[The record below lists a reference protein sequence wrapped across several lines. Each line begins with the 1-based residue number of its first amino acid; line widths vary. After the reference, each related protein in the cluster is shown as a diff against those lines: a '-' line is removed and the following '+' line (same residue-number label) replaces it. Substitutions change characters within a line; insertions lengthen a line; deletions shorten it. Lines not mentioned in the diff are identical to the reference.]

1 MKACWWQSRAFV
13 AVCLILSMVPL
24 LWPAIPPLTDL
35 PGHIGRYRIL
45 SEAGQGP
52 LAAHFGVRWAVIG
65 NLGVDLI
72 VLALHPVL
80 DVEPAAKLA
89 VMAIPVLSMGG
100 MLWLAREAHGRIPP
114 TAAFALPLAYGW
126 AFQLGFVNFCLAQ
139 ALVFVGLAAWLHL
152 ARTRATWVR
161 IVAFAVFAPLVWLCH
176 SFGWAML
183 GLFAGMVEWRRRI
196 AAGEPVLPALLRA
209 GAMVAPMASPVL
221 LMLHGHADAL
231 SGDTGDWFDWGA
243 KLQWVIALFRERW
256 KAWDVAGL
264 LVMIALLYTGIR
276 SPRLRVSGLLGWP
289 ALAGLATFILL
300 PRLFQGGAYVDM
312 RMLAPSLALAILA
325 IAPAAGEDR
334 LAARLA
340 GLATMFFV
348 ARIAVTTLAFAQLAE
363 AQARPLRAVPVLPIG
378 GTVLTLVNEPP
389 ASRWGNDRL
398 THVAGLAIA
407 RRRIFTNQ
415 QWALAG
421 QQLVHPRHPRA
432 APFDRDP
439 SHIVYPP
446 GMVAG
451 STDFDVAIRTFDRC
465 SFALVWTI
473 GFPPGRAQATDLSPV
488 WSDGASAVYRVR
500 ASRCL
505 SRSPS
510 VR

>member
-1 MKACWWQSRAFV
+1 MM
-13 AVCLILSMVPL
+13 LSVVPL

-72 VLALHPVL
+72 VLALHPLL

-89 VMAIPVLSMGG
+89 VMAIPALGVAGL
-100 MLWLAREAHGRIPP
+100 LWLAREVHGRIPP
-114 TAAFALPLAYGW
+114 SAAFALPLVYGW
-126 AFQLGFVNFCLAQ
+126 SFQLGFVNFCLAQ
-139 ALVFVGLAAWLHL
+139 SLVFLGLAAWLYL
-152 ARTRATWVR
+152 ARTRASWVR
-161 IVAFAVFAPLVWLCH
+161 IAAFAAFAPIVWLCH

-183 GLFAGMVEWRRRI
+183 GLFTGVLEWRHRVE
-196 AAGEPVLPALLRA
+196 AGERAVPALLRA
-209 GAMVAPMASPVL
+209 GAAVAPMASPVL

-231 SGDTGDWFDWGA
+231 AGDTGDWFDWGA
-243 KLQWVIALFRERW
+243 KLQWVVALFRERW
-256 KAWDVAGL
+256 KPWDIGGL
-264 LVMIALLYTGIR
+264 LVMVALFYVAAR
-276 SPRLRVSGLLGWP
+276 SPRLRFAGLLGWP

-312 RMLAPSLALAILA
+312 RMLAPSVALAILS
-325 IAPAAGEDR
+325 IAPREGEAM

-340 GLATMFFV
+340 GLAMLFFV
-348 ARIAVTTLAFAQLAE
+348 ARIAVTTLAFVQVSQ
-363 AQARPLRAVPVLPIG
+363 AQATALRAVPMPPVG
-378 GTVLTLVNEPP
+378 AAVLTLVNEPP
-389 ASRWGNDRL
+389 ASLWGNDRL
-398 THVAGLAIA
+398 THIAGIAIA

-446 GMVAG
+446 GLVAG
-451 STDFDVAIRTFDRC
+451 ATDFDTAIRTFDRC

-473 GFPPGRAQATDLSPV
+473 GFPPGRAQAADLSV
-488 WSDGASAVYRVR
+488 AWSDGASAIYRVR
-500 ASRCL
+500 ESRCL